1 MIELEKHITKLLLSN
16 DCVIVP
22 NFGGFVAHHI
32 DASYDA
38 EDSLFYPPLR
48 TVGFNQQLKIND
60 SLLVQSFVEEYDMS
74 YPEALTHIE
83 KDVEEMKERLESDG
97 RYDMHDLGMLRLG
110 NEGSYDFEPC
120 EAGIL
125 TPTLYGLSTYG
136 FAPVVKAA
144 EEKPSESPSMEAEK
158 RETTDKAIAVDDKAE
173 LEDKDYIRISYST
186 LRYMAAACLLFA
198 AFLLFPSKMGD
209 NNSFSLQQSKIDTG
223 AILNILTKG
232 DDAIAAKPVPAQ
244 RKNAVGTSTEK
255 EESQAQPEEKDVA
268 ADNAPSEY
276 YTIVLASKVSYK
288 NANAFVERLH
298 GAGYAEAEVLP
309 SGKYAKVIYKQYAT
323 EGEAYAELRKVT
335 DNEKLADAWVTKI
348 KERK

>member
-22 NFGGFVAHHI
+22 GFGGFVTHHI
-32 DASYDA
+32 DACYDA

-83 KDVEEMKERLESDG
+83 KDVEEIKERLNSDG
-97 RYDMHDLGMLRLG
+97 QYDMHDLGMLRLG
-110 NEGSYDFEPC
+110 REGNYDFEPC

-125 TPTLYGLSTYG
+125 TPALYGLSTYG
-136 FAPVVKAA
+136 FAPVAETAEEKAA
-144 EEKPSESPSMEAEK
+144 ESPKTEAARNEKA
-158 RETTDKAIAVDDKAE
+158 DDKASAGNE
-173 LEDKDYIRISYST
+173 VKLEDKDYIRISYST

-198 AFLLFPSKMGD
+198 AFMLFPSKMGD
-209 NNSFSLQQSKIDTG
+209 NGSSSLQQSKIDTG
-223 AILNILTKG
+223 AILNILTKSNNTIATNTIAPTKT
-232 DDAIAAKPVPAQ
+232 DAAEAPSCKEKAPAKA
-244 RKNAVGTSTEK
+244 K
-255 EESQAQPEEKDVA
+255 EETPTAEKTPA
-268 ADNAPSEY
+268 EY

-298 GAGYAEAEVLP
+298 NAGFAEAKVLP
-309 SGKYAKVIYKQYAT
+309 TGKYAKVIYKQYAT
-323 EGEAYAELRKVT
+323 ESKAYTELRKVT

-348 KERK
+348 KEKK